1 MISVLSYDCTRT
13 IVLILLWLT
22 VQLWYLFLS
31 VCGVHCIVPTI
42 TIMISRV
49 ESCDMYIVYCILHT
63 IPSTW
68 MEGTVL
74 YTSSNNYIMDS
85 DLLTTLHGKKEI
97 FFPQNLLYVKWI
109 FLYISVEPGNIILF
123 CCTYIPNFVCYVLL
137 VLKVRKTGIWFTFL
151 IFFSFIK
158 CQS

>member
-1 MISVLSYDCTRT
+1 
-13 IVLILLWLT
+13 
-22 VQLWYLFLS
+22 
-31 VCGVHCIVPTI
+31 
-42 TIMISRV
+42 
-49 ESCDMYIVYCILHT
+49 
-63 IPSTW
+63 

-151 IFFSFIK
+151 FFLASLNVNLKVNLYLASIYSFYSSYSK
-158 CQS
+158 VFMYC